1 MFVITNKI
9 SDFTAKNFVK
19 DMSRDALMS
28 LSYRLMHKNMS
39 TCIKDAT
46 NVTLNHLNRILANGV
61 IEGTRM
67 DSSEDPEMY

>member
-1 MFVITNKI
+1 MFEITNKI

-46 NVTLNHLNRILANGV
+46 NVTLNHLNRTLATWFPGLEKAA
-61 IEGTRM
+61 IATG
-67 DSSEDPEMY
+67 DPKR